1 MLVLSRKQS
10 EAILIDNDI
19 RIVLVG
25 VRGTQVRIGIEAPD
39 SVKVFREELCTE
51 ASPPPPPG
59 EGSEGSSAAVAC
71 LGGYGGRRNPERLT
85 TSKVRLKVQG
95 RARSCRLAK

>member
-10 EAILIDNDI
+10 EAILIGNDI

-39 SVKVFREELCTE
+39 SIKVFREELCTE
-51 ASPPPPPG
+51 ASPPPAPAA
-59 EGSEGSSAAVAC
+59 GSEGSSPAVAC
-71 LGGYGGRRNPERLT
+71 CGEDEALRGSPGTR
-85 TSKVRLKVQG
+85 Q
-95 RARSCRLAK
+95 SCSFLPRT